1 MSSEDGS
8 GGEPCER
15 GRREKAAG
23 RRVARGGCVA
33 AHARGLVTD
42 REVCVT
48 DQSYSI
54 FLLLPRGAGSIC
66 GKLGAFL
73 STGVL
78 L

>member
-1 MSSEDGS
+1 M
-8 GGEPCER
+8 
-15 GRREKAAG
+15 
-23 RRVARGGCVA
+23 RVVRGGCVA
-33 AHARGLVTD
+33 AHARGLVTGD
-42 REVCVT
+42 RQGRLCNQPT
-48 DQSYSI
+48 RPYSI